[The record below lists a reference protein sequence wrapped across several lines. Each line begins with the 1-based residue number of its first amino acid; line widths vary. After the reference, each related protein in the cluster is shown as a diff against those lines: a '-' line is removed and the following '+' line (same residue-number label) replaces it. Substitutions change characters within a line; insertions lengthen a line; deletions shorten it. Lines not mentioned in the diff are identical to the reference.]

1 MNHSAISTFAM
12 NTITKT
18 PNSRLRS
25 RVAETIPV
33 DFRHPHY
40 ECREEESAV
49 RLSVYVPGVDPSG
62 IEITARG
69 PDLMITARKEHFVRV
84 NFSALHLESA
94 QKDYLLKLRL
104 GKGLDYESLHAE
116 ISGGILTV
124 EIPKRSA
131 PPVRSRLRLVA

>member
-1 MNHSAISTFAM
+1 M

-25 RVAETIPV
+25 REAETIPV

-40 ECREEESAV
+40 ECREEESSV

-62 IEITARG
+62 IEITTRG

-84 NFSALHLESA
+84 NFSALHLEAA

-116 ISGGILTV
+116 ISGGVLTV

-131 PPVRSRLRLVA
+131 PAGRSRLRMVA

>member
-1 MNHSAISTFAM
+1 MNHSAISNFAM
-12 NTITKT
+12 NTIAKT

-49 RLSVYVPGVDPSG
+49 KLTIYVPGVDPSG

-69 PDLMITARKEHFVRV
+69 PDLVITARKEHFVRV
-84 NFSALHLESA
+84 NFSALHLEAA

-116 ISGGILTV
+116 ISGGVLTV
-124 EIPKRSA
+124 EIPKRGA
-131 PPVRSRLRLVA
+131 LMGRNRMMMVA